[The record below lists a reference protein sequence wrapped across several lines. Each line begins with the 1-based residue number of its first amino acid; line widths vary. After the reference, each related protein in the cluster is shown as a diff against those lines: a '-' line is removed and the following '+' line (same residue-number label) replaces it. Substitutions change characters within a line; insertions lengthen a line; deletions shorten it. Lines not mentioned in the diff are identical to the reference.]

1 MLNLLLKIGTISD
14 ATKKDFLALHF
25 LKKPYL
31 GFFLKFSTRGV
42 LFVLGHIF
50 NKVNSGAVQTS
61 DAVGP

>member
-1 MLNLLLKIGTISD
+1 MQQKRT
-14 ATKKDFLALHF
+14 FLALHF